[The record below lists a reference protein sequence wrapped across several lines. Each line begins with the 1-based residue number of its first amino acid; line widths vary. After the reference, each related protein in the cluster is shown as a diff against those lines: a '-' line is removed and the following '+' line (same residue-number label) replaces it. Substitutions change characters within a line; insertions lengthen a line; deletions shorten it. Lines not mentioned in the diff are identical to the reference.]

1 MSSILATSVQ
11 QKNIQSNLGRLQI
24 EIDRLS
30 NQVSTGK
37 KADRFSGL
45 GIDARRS
52 LELRST
58 VTTYERYQLSISRTN
73 LLLQQQV
80 NALNQMD
87 DIINQSVDEL
97 ITQLNGGVPNVDITN
112 VEAQG
117 RLNEIIGLM
126 NLEYQG
132 QFLFGGRGVTDAN
145 VIPGETRPP
154 VLSFRDD
161 AAVPDAGG
169 VNDYFNLLTDNALGV
184 SVVNVGA
191 DGGGGA
197 AAAGADR
204 VFARLDYIFN
214 NANAPRLLAG
224 DVAVANSGAP
234 DEFAAWYNGDL
245 GGPGGNDNLL
255 TAEISEA
262 TTITYNSVIT
272 STSDPALIPAVAT
285 DPPVPTSGFEDVLKA
300 LSLFAAFRPS
310 TGAVNPTNEA
320 EIVEVYTRGIELLR
334 QGQTKLQQEVALL
347 GERQSL
353 VSRQEERNIEVITFS
368 EIALSEVEDVDVAQV
383 ITDLNLRQSQLEASF
398 NIVGRLQNI
407 RLSNFL

>member
-1 MSSILATSVQ
+1 MSILATSVQ

-30 NQVSTGK
+30 NQAATGK

-45 GIDARRS
+45 GIDSRRS

-58 VTTYERYQLSISRTN
+58 VTTYERYQQSISRTQ
-73 LLLQQQV
+73 LLLQQQID
-80 NALNQMD
+80 AMNQMD
-87 DIINQSVDEL
+87 DIVNQAIDEL
-97 ITQLNGGVPNVDITN
+97 VTKLDGGTPNVDIIN

-117 RLNEIIGLM
+117 RLNEVVSLM
-126 NLEYQG
+126 NIEYQG
-132 QFLFGGRGVTDAN
+132 QYLFGGRGVTDAN

-154 VLSFRDD
+154 VLGLRDD

-169 VNDYFNLLTDNALGV
+169 VNDYFNLLTNNALGV

-204 VFARLDYIFN
+204 IFARLDYIFN
-214 NANAPRLLAG
+214 NSSALLAG
-224 DVAVANSGAP
+224 DAPVANSGAP
-234 DEFAAWYNGDL
+234 NDYATWYNGDL
-245 GGPGGNDNLL
+245 GGANAFLS
-255 TAEISEA
+255 AEISEA
-262 TTITYNSVIT
+262 TTITYNSVVVDT
-272 STSDPALIPAVAT
+272 T
-285 DPPVPTSGFEDVLKA
+285 DPNTSGFEDIMKA
-300 LSLFAAFRPS
+300 LSLFSVFRPAG
-310 TGAVNPTNEA
+310 GAINPANEA
-320 EIVEVYTRGIELLR
+320 EFFDTYNRGVQLLR
-334 QGQTKLQQEVALL
+334 QGQTKLQQEVAVL

-353 VSRQEERNIEVITFS
+353 ADRQLERNIEVITFS
-368 EIALSEVEDVDVAQV
+368 EVALSEVEDVDVATV

>member
-30 NQVSTGK
+30 NQASTGK

-45 GIDARRS
+45 GIDTRRS

-58 VTTYERYQLSISRTN
+58 ITTYDRYQLSISRTN

-87 DIINQSVDEL
+87 DIINEAVDEL
-97 ITQLNGGVPNVDITN
+97 VSKLNGGIPDINITN
-112 VEAQG
+112 VEARG

-126 NLEYQG
+126 NLEFQG
-132 QFLFGGRGVTDAN
+132 QYLFGGRGVTDVN

-154 VLSFRDD
+154 VFGFRGD

-169 VNDYFNLLTDNALGV
+169 VDDFFTLLTDATNSVNIVNIGV
-184 SVVNVGA
+184 DA
-191 DGGGGA
+191 GGGA
-197 AAAGADR
+197 ATVTGADR
-204 VFARLDYIFN
+204 VFERLDHVFN
-214 NANAPRLLAG
+214 NANALTGA
-224 DVAVANSGAP
+224 DVAPANSGAP
-234 DEFAAWYNGDL
+234 NNYATWYNGDL
-245 GGPGGNDNLL
+245 GGANAFLS
-255 TAEISEA
+255 AEISEA
-262 TTITYNSVIT
+262 TTITYNSVIVDT
-272 STSDPALIPAVAT
+272 TNT
-285 DPPVPTSGFEDVLKA
+285 QTSGYEDVMKA
-300 LSLFAAFRPS
+300 MSLFAAFRPS
-310 TGAVNPTNEA
+310 TGVVSPANEA
-320 EIVEVYTRGIELLR
+320 EIIEVYTRGIELLR
-334 QGQTKLQQEVALL
+334 QGQNKLQQEVALL

-368 EIALSEVEDVDVAQV
+368 EIALSEVEDVDIAQI